1 MSEEGKPM
9 RAVGHRRGAIGGG
22 SGISDLDFH
31 REKKKGHERM
41 QIIVI
46 STMVRVMD

>member
-9 RAVGHRRGAIGGG
+9 RAVGHMRGAIGGG

-31 REKKKGHERM
+31 RENKKGTKGCKSSSSQLWLE
-41 QIIVI
+41 
-46 STMVRVMD
+46 